1 MSNVQG
7 LRDSKAW
14 PLVIQLIWDRLDQ
27 AVIITDRALAAPG
40 PTIRY
45 VNRAFTRLTG
55 YRADEVIGR
64 SPRML
69 QCGRTD
75 KPASAAIMRDLRDG
89 RFARGTLVNRRK
101 DGSEYL
107 CSMVIAPLIG
117 PSGETEHFICVAD
130 ELKKDRSSS
139 AFQRLYDELERAQT
153 LIEDLEGWQTEAD
166 SVFAR
171 QRCEL
176 NALTVRHDATL
187 LQLDQVQERLALR
200 ESALDR
206 FSKASNES
214 STELR
219 ASREELRVIGE
230 ELRLSLKQVEEANA
244 HLAESNEEL
253 QRLRAADAAKLRLL
267 GSASHDLRQ
276 PVMSM
281 GLFLDVLRHR
291 LGDAERPILGGL
303 LAAHLSIRTL
313 LDGMLD
319 TARLD
324 AGALEPAIEPV
335 PMPVMFESIS
345 GEFAIQAEMRGIRFR
360 VVPCHAE
367 VLSDAQLLERI
378 LRNLL
383 ANALK
388 YTASGTILLGC
399 RRCRDAQGRLCLRIE
414 VWDSGPGIEEANQAA
429 IFEEFRQLDTTSRDQ
444 RRGVGLGL
452 AIVSRLARQLGH
464 RIGLRSCPGRGSVF
478 SVMVPLVQ
486 QSGDRRKRR
495 QGIRGRRRS
504 TAGNRSR

>member
-1 MSNVQG
+1 MSDVQG
-7 LRDSKAW
+7 LRDSDAR
-14 PLVIQLIWDRLDQ
+14 PLVIQPIWDRLDQ
-27 AVIITDRALAAPG
+27 AVIVTDRALAAPG
-40 PTIRY
+40 PVIRY

-69 QCGRTD
+69 HCGRTD
-75 KPASAAIMRDLRDG
+75 KAVSAAIMRNLLDG
-89 RFARGTLVNRRK
+89 RSARGTLVNRRK
-101 DGSEYL
+101 DGSDYL

-130 ELKKDRSSS
+130 GLKEDRSSS
-139 AFQRLYDELERAQT
+139 AAQRLYDELEQAQT
-153 LIEDLEGWQTEAD
+153 LTADLERRLTEAD
-166 SVFAR
+166 AVIAR
-171 QRCEL
+171 QRAEL
-176 NALTVRHDATL
+176 NALTARHDATL

-206 FSKASNES
+206 FSKASDES

-219 ASREELRVIGE
+219 ASREELRVMDE
-230 ELRLSLKQVEEANA
+230 ELRISLKQIEDANA

-267 GSASHDLRQ
+267 ASASHDLRQ

-291 LGDAERPILGGL
+291 LGEVERPIMGGI

-324 AGALEPAIEPV
+324 AGALEPIIEPV
-335 PMPVMFESIS
+335 PMPVMLESIA
-345 GEFAIQAEMRGIRFR
+345 GEFTVQAEMRGIRFR

-388 YTASGTILLGC
+388 YTASGAILLGC
-399 RRCRDAQGRLCLRIE
+399 RRCRDAQGRRCLRIE
-414 VWDSGPGIEEANQAA
+414 VWDTGSGIDEANQAA
-429 IFEEFRQLDTTSRDQ
+429 IFEEFRQLDTSNRDQ

-452 AIVSRLARQLGH
+452 AIVSRLARQLDH
-464 RIGLRSCPGRGSVF
+464 QIGLRSRPGRGSVF
-478 SVMVPLVQ
+478 SVTVPLLQ
-486 QSGDRRKRR
+486 RSGDHRSRRR
-495 QGIRGRRRS
+495 GVWGRRRS
-504 TAGNRSR
+504 TAGNRS

>member
-1 MSNVQG
+1 MSDVQG
-7 LRDSKAW
+7 LRDSEAW
-14 PLVIQLIWDRLDQ
+14 PLVIQPIWDRLDQ
-27 AVIITDRALAAPG
+27 AVIVTDRALAAPG
-40 PTIRY
+40 PVIRY

-69 QCGRTD
+69 HCRRTD
-75 KPASAAIMRDLRDG
+75 KAVSAAIMRDLLDG
-89 RFARGTLVNRRK
+89 GAARGTLVNRRG

-117 PSGETEHFICVAD
+117 PNGETEHFICVAD
-130 ELKKDRSSS
+130 ELKEDRSSL
-139 AFQRLYDELERAQT
+139 AVQRLYDALGQAQT
-153 LIEDLEGWQTEAD
+153 LIVDLERRQTEAD
-166 SVFAR
+166 AVIAH
-171 QRCEL
+171 QRDEL
-176 NALTVRHDATL
+176 NGLAARHDATI

-219 ASREELRVIGE
+219 IMGE
-230 ELRLSLKQVEEANA
+230 ELRISLKQVEEANA

-267 GSASHDLRQ
+267 ASASHDLRQ

-291 LGDAERPILGGL
+291 LGDAERPILGGI

-324 AGALEPAIEPV
+324 AGAFEPAIEPV
-335 PMPVMFESIS
+335 PMPVMLENIA

-360 VVPCHAE
+360 VAPCHAE

-388 YTASGTILLGC
+388 YTASGTILLGR
-399 RRCRDAQGRLCLRIE
+399 RRCRDAQGRHCLRIE
-414 VWDSGPGIEEANQAA
+414 VWDTGPGIDEANQAA
-429 IFEEFRQLDTTSRDQ
+429 IFEEFRQLDTSNRDQ

-452 AIVSRLARQLGH
+452 AIVSRLARQLDH
-464 RIGLRSCPGRGSVF
+464 EIALRSCPGRGSVF
-478 SVMVPLVQ
+478 SVTVPLVET
-486 QSGDRRKRR
+486 ST
-495 QGIRGRRRS
+495 GRR
-504 TAGNRSR
+504 NRTQGARGT